1 MRDFVSSGRVE
12 LGVCRTRR
20 ASLRAALTSVGPRR
34 RFAAALLFLSLALV
48 PLAVGCG
55 DDDSGS
61 DQEPGGNDKPKDAGG
76 SSGGKKDAGSAMRDA
91 ATGGGKDAAI
101 SVPPDGKGVW
111 AMMGY
116 DVKNQYFN
124 PQEKTLTV
132 DNAAMLDKVWTAT
145 VAGFPPG
152 TPTVAEGKVFVLATG
167 GTYAFNL
174 SDGSVAW
181 MKTDIIGTSSIA
193 YEDGFLYLHANP
205 KGQLYKLKASNGDV
219 VWGPVA
225 TYTDVGGTD
234 GTSSAIVADGKV
246 FAGHSTSN
254 EIFPAVPTDQTEARG
269 GVFAANAE
277 TGEEVWHYYT
287 VELPENGAMVW
298 SSVSVDLEAGVVYAS
313 TGDNYTVAGD
323 NSDAIQAIDLKSGM
337 RLWSTQVRVGDQW
350 SVSKPTSQDTDFGAN
365 PILAELGGKKLV
377 AAGDKGAA
385 FWALDRES
393 GEILWKREDL
403 TPSHTP
409 ANGGVLMN
417 GAFDGKRF
425 YVVSNSP
432 TDMTSTLFALNPED
446 GTDVWTHP
454 FDKMTWGAP
463 TVANGVLV
471 VPVDAQLYVMNA
483 ATGDV
488 ITMFET
494 GGSIAAGGA
503 AIVDGKIIVQSGLQY
518 PFGTPTNNN
527 QVHCYALPQ

>member
-1 MRDFVSSGRVE
+1 
-12 LGVCRTRR
+12 
-20 ASLRAALTSVGPRR
+20 
-34 RFAAALLFLSLALV
+34 
-48 PLAVGCG
+48 
-55 DDDSGS
+55 
-61 DQEPGGNDKPKDAGG
+61 
-76 SSGGKKDAGSAMRDA
+76 
-91 ATGGGKDAAI
+91 
-101 SVPPDGKGVW
+101 
-111 AMMGY
+111 MMGY
-116 DVKNQYFN
+116 DAKNQYFN
-124 PQEKTLTV
+124 PKETKLTV
-132 DNAAMLDKVWTAT
+132 DNAASLDKAWTAT
-145 VAGFPPG
+145 IAGFPPG
-152 TPTVAEGKVFVLATG
+152 TPAVAEGMVFVLATG
-167 GTYAFNL
+167 GTYAFKL

-181 MKTDIIGTSSIA
+181 MKTDIVGTSSIA

-205 KGQLYKLKASNGDV
+205 KGQLYKLKASDGSV

-254 EIFPAVPTDQTEARG
+254 EIFPAAPTDQTDARG

-287 VELPENGAMVW
+287 VDLPENGAMVW
-298 SSVSVDLEAGVVYAS
+298 SSVSIDLEAGVLYAS

-323 NSDAIQAIDLKSGM
+323 QSDAIHAVDLKSGM
-337 RLWSTQVRVGDQW
+337 RLWSTQVRAGDQW
-350 SVSKPTSQDTDFGAN
+350 TLSKPTSLDTDFGAN
-365 PILAELGGKKLV
+365 PILAEFGGKKLV

-385 FWALDRES
+385 FWAIDRES
-393 GEILWKREDL
+393 GVILWSREDL
-403 TPSHTP
+403 TASHSP

-425 YVVSNSP
+425 YVISNSP
-432 TDMTSTLFALNPED
+432 TEMTSTLFALNPED
-446 GTDVWTHP
+446 GTDIWKHD
-454 FDKMTWGAP
+454 FDRVTWGAP

-471 VPVDAQLYVMNA
+471 VPVDTQLHVLDA
-483 ATGDV
+483 ATGDEL
-488 ITMFET
+488 TMFET

-518 PFGTPTNNN
+518 PFSTPTPNN